1 MNQLA
6 IDIGN
11 SYVKCGIFHKDTLL
25 DSQTFQYGQWS
36 EIQHF
41 TQNKNIEKA
50 VLCAVRDLP
59 SADFKK
65 LPLQG
70 KILTLKH
77 NLPLPITLQYQT
89 PDTLGMD
96 RLAAIVGAF
105 YTYKGENVLV
115 VDAGTCLT
123 FDLLTST
130 GIYLGGAISP
140 GRAMRLKAMH
150 AFTAKLPEVL
160 PDNQYHLMGQST
172 QEAMRNGA
180 QTGLIAE
187 VDHWVDSLRSALG
200 SLKIIATGGDASYVC
215 QYTRNSINE
224 HPWLVLFGSI
234 KILEYNVQK

>member
-11 SYVKCGIFHKDTLL
+11 SYVKCGIFYKDTLL
-25 DSQTFQYGQWS
+25 ESKTFPYGQWS
-36 EIQHF
+36 EMQHF
-41 TQNKNIEKA
+41 TKDKNIERC
-50 VLCAVRDLP
+50 VLCSVRDLP
-59 SADFKK
+59 NADFKK
-65 LPLQG
+65 LPFQG

-123 FDLLTST
+123 FDVLTSS
-130 GIYLGGAISP
+130 GIYLGGGISP

-150 AFTAKLPEVL
+150 AFTAKLPEVH

-172 QEAMRNGA
+172 QDAMRNGA

-187 VDHWVDSLRSALG
+187 VDHWVDSLKTALG
-200 SLKIIATGGDASYVC
+200 SLKILATGGDASYVC
-215 QYTRNSINE
+215 QYTRNLINE